1 MAKVRTY
8 FSFLSLLLVLF
19 QRMDANNEDIPIL
32 ADLGEPGTPYIGE
45 VERPKRKRLDVIH
58 GADPNR
64 PADRHPKYSLPERL
78 SKANRKA
85 LCERLCSMTTN
96 SIAIKPEDAGT
107 ETKEPLML
115 MRYSEYRALAPQ
127 VPELADSETPFTL
140 ENCS

>member
-1 MAKVRTY
+1 
-8 FSFLSLLLVLF
+8 
-19 QRMDANNEDIPIL
+19 MDAKNEDIPIL

-85 LCERLCSMTTN
+85 LCGRLCSMTTN
-96 SIAIKPEDAGT
+96 SISINHDDAAV
-107 ETKEPLML
+107 ETKEPVML
-115 MRYSEYRALAPQ
+115 MRYSEYRATAPQ
-127 VPELADSETPFTL
+127 GSELVDSETPFTL

>member
-1 MAKVRTY
+1 
-8 FSFLSLLLVLF
+8 
-19 QRMDANNEDIPIL
+19 MDATNEDIPIL

-85 LCERLCSMTTN
+85 LCERLCAMTST
-96 SIAIKPEDAGT
+96 SISSKHEDAVT
-107 ETKEPLML
+107 EKREALML
-115 MRYSEYRALAPQ
+115 MRYSEYPAISPQ
-127 VPELADSETPFTL
+127 SPELPDSETPFTL

>member
-1 MAKVRTY
+1 
-8 FSFLSLLLVLF
+8 
-19 QRMDANNEDIPIL
+19 MDATNEDIPIL

-85 LCERLCSMTTN
+85 LCERLCAMTST
-96 SIAIKPEDAGT
+96 SISSKHEDAVT
-107 ETKEPLML
+107 EKKEALML
-115 MRYSEYRALAPQ
+115 MRYSEYRALSPQAPDL
-127 VPELADSETPFTL
+127 PDSETAFTL

>member
-1 MAKVRTY
+1 MPR
-8 FSFLSLLLVLF
+8 FLNFFLALHILVLY
-19 QRMDANNEDIPIL
+19 QTLDAKNEDIPIL

-78 SKANRKA
+78 SKANRRA
-85 LCERLCSMTTN
+85 LCARLCAMTTK
-96 SIAIKPEDAGT
+96 SISANPEDAGT

-115 MRYSEYRALAPQ
+115 MGYSEYRAITRQAPD
-127 VPELADSETPFTL
+127 VADSETPFPL

>member
-1 MAKVRTY
+1 
-8 FSFLSLLLVLF
+8 
-19 QRMDANNEDIPIL
+19 MDANNEDIPIL
-32 ADLGEPGTPYIGE
+32 ADLGQPGTPYIGE

-85 LCERLCSMTTN
+85 LCERLCAMTTT
-96 SIAIKPEDAGT
+96 SISAKLVIATPER
-107 ETKEPLML
+107 EEPLVL
-115 MRYSEYRALAPQ
+115 MRYSEYRAITPQAPE
-127 VPELADSETPFTL
+127 VADSETPFTL